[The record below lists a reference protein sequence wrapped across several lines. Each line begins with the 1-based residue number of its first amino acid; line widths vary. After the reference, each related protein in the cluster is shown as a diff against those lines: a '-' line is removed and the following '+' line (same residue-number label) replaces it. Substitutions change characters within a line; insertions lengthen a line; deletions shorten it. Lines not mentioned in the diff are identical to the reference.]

1 MKNINSPVKMNNG
14 LTIPVVGYGTFQTP
28 PDETFRAVTEA
39 IKIGYRHIDT
49 AAFYFNEEGVG
60 KAVRESGLPREDF
73 FVTTKVWNSERGYDK
88 VMASFEASMK
98 KLDIEYLDLLLVH
111 WPANYLQYGKEAKK
125 LNADTW
131 RAFEDLYRSGRVKSI
146 GLSNFL
152 THHIEDLMETAEI
165 KPQVDQIEFHP
176 GWNQRGTVRCCHDN
190 DIVVEAWSP
199 MGRNEIL
206 AHPVLVEMAQ
216 RYGKSS
222 AQLCLR
228 WVLQHDVVP
237 LPKSVTPSRMAAN
250 TEIFDFVISADDMK
264 VLDELDNIGGQCA
277 RPDDVDF

>member
-199 MGRNEIL
+199 MGSG
-206 AHPVLVEMAQ
+206 A
-216 RYGKSS
+216 
-222 AQLCLR
+222 
-228 WVLQHDVVP
+228 VLQDGRLAAPHQRFLQDGEELVP
-237 LPKSVTPSRMAAN
+237 PFEGRHRAFPGAARIPAFRAHVCHTKGKLALYYPLLKSQGDPYIPYHT
-250 TEIFDFVISADDMK
+250 
-264 VLDELDNIGGQCA
+264 LDTFLL
-277 RPDDVDF
+277 